1 MTSAHDRGGS
11 DAWPRLDLGGGAE
24 TSQSLLFW
32 GQILGKTRLALSP
45 MVNHWWQVSLRMT
58 ARGLTT
64 TPMPIGAIGDRVLDV
79 ELDFIEHRLVART
92 SDGGLETMG
101 LCDQPLSQFYEEYMR
116 RLASLGVGVKIDPLV
131 VEIVD
136 RVRLDEDPRICRYDP
151 DWANRF
157 FRALLQADRLLKGF
171 RGRFAGKA
179 SPVHFFW
186 GAGDLAATRFSG
198 RSAPPHP
205 GGIPHV
211 ADRVMRE
218 AYSQEVSSA
227 GFWAGDARFPEA
239 AFYAYAYPS
248 PAGFAEAPIRPA
260 AARYAS
266 ALGEFVLPYAAVR
279 SAADPSAE
287 VLAFLQSTYE
297 AAANLAHWDRPR
309 LERDEATPIHPSD
322 RAPRATGR
330 S

>member
-1 MTSAHDRGGS
+1 MTLPDDRGDS
-11 DAWPRLDLGGGAE
+11 DAWPRLDVGGGLE

-64 TPMPIGAIGDRVLDV
+64 TPMPIGDRVLDI

-92 SDGGLETMG
+92 SDGGLETIA
-101 LCDQPLSQFYEEYMR
+101 LCDQPLSSFYHEYMR
-116 RLASLGVGVKIDPLV
+116 RLANLGVGVTIDPLV

-136 RVRLDEDPRICRYDP
+136 RVRLDRDPRICHYDP

-157 FRALLQADRLLKGF
+157 FRALLQADRLLKEF
-171 RGRFAGKA
+171 RGRFTGKA

-186 GAGDLAATRFSG
+186 GACDLAATRFSG
-198 RSAPPHP
+198 RAAPPHP

-248 PAGFAEAPIRPA
+248 PAGFAEAPVRPE
-260 AARYAS
+260 AARYEP

-287 VLAFLQSTYE
+287 VLAFLQSSYE
-297 AAANLAHWDRPR
+297 AAANLAKWDRPR
-309 LERDEATPIHPSD
+309 LERDEATAIHPSD